1 MPSSSPWAS
10 PVTLVPKKDNITR
23 FCVDY
28 HKLNAETFKNRY
40 PLPLMQAIFDEMG
53 GSKIFS
59 PIDLKLGFWQIP
71 VAPEDQA
78 KTAFRCLLGLSECK
92 RMPFGLCNAP
102 AVFQRT
108 MDKVLAGLI
117 GVYVPIIC
125 LYR

>member
-1 MPSSSPWAS
+1 MAS
-10 PVTLVPKKDNITR
+10 PVTLVPKKDNTTR

-28 HKLNAETFKNRY
+28 HKLNAETCKNRY

-59 PIDLKLGFWQIP
+59 TIDHKFGFWQIP
-71 VAPEDQA
+71 VAPEDPVKA
-78 KTAFRCLLGLSECK
+78 AFRCHIGLYECK
-92 RMPFGLCNAP
+92 MMPFGLCNAP
-102 AVFQRT
+102 AVFQGT